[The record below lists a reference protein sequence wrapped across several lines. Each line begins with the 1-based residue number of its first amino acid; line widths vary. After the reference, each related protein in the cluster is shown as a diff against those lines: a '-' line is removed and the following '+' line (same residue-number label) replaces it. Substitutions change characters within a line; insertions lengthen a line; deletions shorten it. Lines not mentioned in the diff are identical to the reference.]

1 MTTPTVSKRLGI
13 SILTQRFI
21 RRADRLYRL
30 RQMRQKD
37 LHWQPQLVEQ
47 PVEQPVEPRERVLP
61 PEQQL
66 QELQQVPEQ
75 LPESYRLAGYAMR
88 GSRCTNDR

>member
-1 MTTPTVSKRLGI
+1 MTTPAVSKRLGI

-37 LHWQPQLVEQ
+37 LHWQPLLVEQ
-47 PVEQPVEPRERVLP
+47 PVVQPVEPRERVLP
-61 PEQQL
+61 PEQQS
-66 QELQQVPEQ
+66 EPEQ

>member
-37 LHWQPQLVEQ
+37 LHWQPLLVEQ
-47 PVEQPVEPRERVLP
+47 PVEPPVEPPERVLP

-66 QELQQVPEQ
+66 QELRQEPEQ

-88 GSRCTNDR
+88 G

>member
-1 MTTPTVSKRLGI
+1 MTTPAVSKRLGI

-37 LHWQPQLVEQ
+37 PHWQPVLVAQ
-47 PVEQPVEPRERVLP
+47 PVVLPVVQPERVLP

-66 QELQQVPEQ
+66 QELLQVPEQ
-75 LPESYRLAGYAMR
+75 LPESYHLAGYAMR

>member
-1 MTTPTVSKRLGI
+1 MTTPAVSKRLGI

-37 LHWQPQLVEQ
+37 PHWQPALVEQ
-47 PVEQPVEPRERVLP
+47 PVVLPEHSPERVLP

-66 QELQQVPEQ
+66 QELRQVPEQ
-75 LPESYRLAGYAMR
+75 LPESYHLAGYAMR

>member
-1 MTTPTVSKRLGI
+1 MTTPAVSKRLGI

-37 LHWQPQLVEQ
+37 PHWQPVLVEQ
-47 PVEQPVEPRERVLP
+47 PVVLPVVQPERVLP
-61 PEQQL
+61 PEL
-66 QELQQVPEQ
+66 QELQQEPEQ
-75 LPESYRLAGYAMR
+75 LPESYHLAGYAMH